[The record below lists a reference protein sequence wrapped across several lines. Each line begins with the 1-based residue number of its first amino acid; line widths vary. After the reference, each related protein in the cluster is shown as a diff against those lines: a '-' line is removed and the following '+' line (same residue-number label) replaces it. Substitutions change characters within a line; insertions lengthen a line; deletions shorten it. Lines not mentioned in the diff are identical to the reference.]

1 MDQFSELKNIILE
14 ELGKLYPTT
23 IITLWFDKMEIL
35 EISGSEVVLSLPES
49 RKLFVE
55 ANYSKVLG
63 DTFTN
68 VLGVPVEVKIYS
80 PKDIEEKNTPVK
92 EPEEKVRDAYH
103 TRFNPNYTFDT
114 FIVGKSNQLAQ
125 TASMAVAKHPFHL
138 NNPLYL
144 YGRSGLGKTHL
155 LYAIMAKLRED
166 HPEFSIL
173 YVTGEEFTVDM
184 IESLAQKNPAALRE
198 KYRNVDVLLV
208 DDIQFIS
215 GKIAV
220 QEEFFHTF
228 ETLYQRNKQL
238 IIASDVAPEQIG
250 NLEDRLRSRFSMGL
264 VADIQPPD
272 LELRTAI
279 FRRKALDFGFDLDF
293 SVLTYLAENITRN
306 IRQIEGAIKKLRAH
320 CLMTGDKCTVQTA
333 EVVLSEFLRTKE
345 TEESIFEKV
354 IAMTCKKYFVSRD
367 DILGNKRTA
376 NIAHA
381 RHFAVYIM
389 RKTTSY
395 PQKKIAEL
403 FNRKDHST
411 IINSI
416 DIIEKKIHTD
426 SIFAGEVSRFIE
438 ELTLS

>member
-1 MDQFSELKNIILE
+1 MGNIEIKEYSAIGERLHSAVLPNGLRLKVVEKPDFNTSYAVFATDYGGAHRRFSLD
-14 ELGKLYPTT
+14 G
-23 IITLWFDKMEIL
+23 
-35 EISGSEVVLSLPES
+35 
-49 RKLFVE
+49 
-55 ANYSKVLG
+55 
-63 DTFTN
+63 
-68 VLGVPVEVKIYS
+68 
-80 PKDIEEKNTPVK
+80 EEKNTPAG
-92 EPEEKVRDAYH
+92 EPEEKVRNAYH

-125 TASMAVAKHPFHL
+125 TASMAVANHPFHL

-228 ETLYQRNKQL
+228 ETLYQKNKQL

-293 SVLTYLAENITRN
+293 TVLTYLAENITRN

-345 TEESIFEKV
+345 TEENIFEKV
-354 IAMTCKKYFVSRD
+354 IEMTCKKFYVSRD

-376 NIAHA
+376 NIAGA
-381 RHFAVYIM
+381 RHFAVYIL

-403 FNRKDHST
+403 MGRKDHST

-416 DIIEKKIHTD
+416 DIIEKKIRTD

>member
-1 MDQFSELKNIILE
+1 MDQFLELKNIILE
-14 ELGKLYPTT
+14 ELGKLYPST

-35 EISGSEVVLSLPES
+35 EISGSEVTLSLPES

-55 ANYSKVLG
+55 ANYSGVLK
-63 DTFTN
+63 DTFTA
-68 VLGVPVEVKIYS
+68 VLGVPVEVKILS
-80 PKDIEEKNTPVK
+80 PKDLEKPDVPVK
-92 EPEEKVRDAYH
+92 EPEEKVRNAYH

-166 HPEFSIL
+166 HPEYSIL

-184 IESLAQKNPAALRE
+184 IESLAQRNPAALRE
-198 KYRNVDVLLV
+198 KYRSVDVLLV

-228 ETLYQRNKQL
+228 ETLYQKNKQL

-293 SVLTYLAENITRN
+293 SVLNYLAENITRN

-345 TEESIFEKV
+345 TEENIFEKV
-354 IAMTCKKYFVSRD
+354 LEMTCKKFYVSRD

-376 NIAHA
+376 NIANA
-381 RHFAVYIM
+381 RHFAVYIL

-416 DIIEKKIHTD
+416 DIIEKKIRTD